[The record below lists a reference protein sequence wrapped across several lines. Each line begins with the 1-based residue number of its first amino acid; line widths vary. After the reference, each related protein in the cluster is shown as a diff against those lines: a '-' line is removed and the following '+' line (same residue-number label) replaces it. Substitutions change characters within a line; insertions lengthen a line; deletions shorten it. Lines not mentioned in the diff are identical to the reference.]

1 MAKMAKI
8 AVIKIRGT
16 ASARGDAID
25 TLRMLNLKRK
35 NVMVLLE
42 KNENVLGML
51 ARVMD
56 YVTYGDIDESFEKA
70 LKEKRPAEY
79 EKGFFRLHPPKGGFE
94 SKGIKK
100 PYSTG
105 GALGYRKS
113 EIVALIKKMM

>member
-1 MAKMAKI
+1 MAKI

-16 ASARGDAID
+16 VSARGDAID

-42 KNENVLGML
+42 KNDNTLGML
-51 ARVMD
+51 ARVKD
-56 YVTYGDIDESFEKA
+56 YVAYGDIDESFEKT
-70 LKEKRPAEY
+70 LKEKRPIEY

-100 PYSTG
+100 PYSIG

-113 EIVALIKKMM
+113 EIAALIKKMM